1 MQRFY
6 IHVILFQWKMTVCQG
21 LAIDGYKLIIF
32 WCYFLITFG
41 TTWNYWESL
50 GTIWIHLE
58 PFDSIRKLGTICNH
72 WNYLEPF
79 CPFGT
84 IWNHLEPFGTIWN
97 HLEPYWTIGTKQDQN
112 HLTIASHC
120 IFSLPFFSTLTFY
133 HLASAR
139 SEPKL
144 KSVKTDAFDA
154 LYI

>member
-1 MQRFY
+1 LNHFELIWTNLNKFEQIWAILSRF
-6 IHVILFQWKMTVCQG
+6 
-21 LAIDGYKLIIF
+21 
-32 WCYFLITFG
+32 
-41 TTWNYWESL
+41 
-50 GTIWIHLE
+50 E
-58 PFDSIRKLGTICNH
+58 PCWAMWSH
-72 WNYLEPF
+72 A
-79 CPFGT
+79 
-84 IWNHLEPFGTIWN
+84 EPFGTIWN

-120 IFSLPFFSTLTFY
+120 IFSLPFLSTLTFY